1 MSEKAYLRRVAMY
14 ALKCH
19 RDHNRSLTGAGY
31 RDWLEWYGYEHAL
44 DDVDYRAFYA
54 NLADVA
60 KSMALEGT

>member
-1 MSEKAYLRRVAMY
+1 MTEKQYLRRVAMY

-19 RDHNRSLTGAGY
+19 RDHNRSMTGAGY
-31 RDWLEWYGYEHAL
+31 YDWFDWYYVSHGEGE
-44 DDVDYRAFYA
+44 VDYRKFYA